1 MEDAMEKLL
10 NMLDFENLL
19 NRVIEYLPN
28 VAVALGILFV
38 FWVVFRLTR
47 KPMTV
52 VLRRSGF
59 HENLIRLLVDN
70 LYKFVLILFGIVMA
84 AGQLGINVGAMLAG
98 IGVAGIA
105 VGFAAQDSLSNTISG
120 FLIFWDKPFEVG
132 DWVTVAKEY
141 GQVKE
146 ITLRTTR
153 IRTNNNTYV
162 IIPNKNVIDETLVNH
177 SKHGAVRLEIPVGI
191 AYKELVPRAREVIL
205 KAAGRVEGVAGN
217 PAPDVVVTQL
227 GSSSVDMYVR
237 VWINEASLEQPVF
250 YRVMEASKLALDA
263 AGIEIPYHH
272 LQLFVE
278 NVDDRV
284 WKKAASL
291 PKLSA
296 AAR

>member
-1 MEDAMEKLL
+1 MDKLM
-10 NMLDFENLL
+10 NMLDFESLL
-19 NRVIEYLPN
+19 TRVIEYLPN
-28 VAVALGILFV
+28 VLVALAILFA
-38 FWVVFRLTR
+38 FWVLYRLSR
-47 KPMTV
+47 KPMNLV
-52 VLRRSGF
+52 RKRAGF

-70 LYKFVLILFGIVMA
+70 VYRVVLFIFGFVMA

-146 ITLRTTR
+146 ITLRSTR
-153 IRTNNNTYV
+153 IRTNNNTFV
-162 IIPNKNVIDETLVNH
+162 VIPNKNVIDETLVNH

-191 AYKELVPRAREVIL
+191 AYKELVPKAREVIL
-205 KAAGRVEGVAGN
+205 KAVRDLEGVVRD
-217 PAPDVVVTQL
+217 PAPDVVVTKL
-227 GSSSVDMYVR
+227 GSSSVDMNVR
-237 VWINEASLEQPVF
+237 VWISDASLEQPVYF
-250 YRVMEASKLALDA
+250 RVMEASKLALDG

-284 WKKAASL
+284 WRKAASL
-291 PKLSA
+291 PKLA
-296 AAR
+296 AASGTR